1 MEYLI
6 NFLFIL
12 VVILSFNLMIFI
24 HELGHFWAARWR
36 GLRVERFQI
45 WFGKPIWSKTHNGV
59 QYGLG
64 WIPAGGY
71 VALPQMAAM
80 EAIEGETSSAEDL
93 PPVKPL
99 DKIIVAVAGPLFS
112 LLLALTIALA
122 VWKVG
127 KPADLIPVTEI
138 GYIKPDGPAAKAGFQ
153 LGDRIL
159 AVNGQAVA
167 GFAGSL
173 NCITEKIVLSEG
185 DHLRFTVQRPGE
197 ATTRELVSSFETA
210 PTPWYQRRAMRQIG
224 ISYRSAAV
232 VGDVLPNSPAQRAGL
247 VANDE
252 VIAINQQ
259 RIYSPQMVPDLLLA
273 NQYQPLIATV
283 KRNNEEIQVSITPLK
298 PVSPA
303 DLPPMLGISWQ
314 AQAIVDSHLV
324 YPNPLQQCASSV
336 KMMLATIG
344 ALISPQSSIG
354 VDQLSG
360 PISIAKA
367 KFELLRTDADGW
379 RRLISF
385 MVMINVNLAIFN
397 MLPFPV
403 LDGGHTLLSL
413 MEMISG
419 RRASPRILGY
429 VQSACALCLM
439 GLFLFITSK
448 DIGGFFGGEKR
459 RSSTQ
464 VIFPDSPPAPTPAP
478 H

>member
-1 MEYLI
+1 MELLI
-6 NFLFIL
+6 NILFII
-12 VVILSFNLMIFI
+12 VVVLSFNLMIFI

-80 EAIEGETSSAEDL
+80 EAIEGETTAADDL
-93 PPVKPL
+93 PPVKPI

-112 LLLALTIALA
+112 LLLALAVGLI

-127 KPADLIPVTEI
+127 KPADLIPITEV
-138 GYIKPDGPAAKAGFQ
+138 GYIKADSPAAKAGFQ

-159 AVNGQAVA
+159 AVNGQPVS
-167 GFAGSL
+167 GFAGHL
-173 NCITEKIVLSEG
+173 NCITEKIILSEG
-185 DHLRFTVQRPGE
+185 TQLSFTVQRAGE
-197 ATTRELVSSFETA
+197 SAPRELISSFETA

-224 ISYRSAAV
+224 ISYRSAAI

-247 VANDE
+247 RAQDE

-259 RIYSPQMVPDLLLA
+259 PIYSPQMVPDLLTA
-273 NQYQPLIATV
+273 SGYHPLIATI
-283 KRNNEEIQVSITPLK
+283 KRDNIEQQVSLTPLK
-298 PVSPA
+298 PSSPA

-314 AQAIVDSHLV
+314 PQAIVDSHLV
-324 YPNPLQQCASSV
+324 YLNPLEQCANSV

-367 KFELLRTDADGW
+367 KFDLLRTDADGW
-379 RRLISF
+379 RRLLSF

-403 LDGGHTLLSL
+403 LDGGHTSLAL
-413 MEMISG
+413 MEMLTG
-419 RRASPRILGY
+419 RRASPRLLGY

-448 DIGGFFGGEKR
+448 DIGGFFGGEKQR
-459 RSSTQ
+459 ASTQ
-464 VIFPDSPPAPTPAP
+464 VVFPAPVPASSP
-478 H
+478 TNP